1 MFGNKECPKCK
12 LNDITEK
19 ITKGTTPTT
28 VGFSYENYGINFI
41 KIESINDDGSL
52 NFKMLSHI
60 NKSCYEKLSRSQL
73 QEGDILFSIAG
84 AIGKIAIVNKE
95 ILPANTNQA
104 LAIIRIKNNIIGKKK
119 LSTKICKS
127 FIFFGKDALLAL
139 GLFGFLQIS
148 IHITKTCVSGDVL
161 VCVRR

>member
-104 LAIIRIKNNIIGKKK
+104 LAIIRIKNNII
-119 LSTKICKS
+119 
-127 FIFFGKDALLAL
+127 
-139 GLFGFLQIS
+139 
-148 IHITKTCVSGDVL
+148 
-161 VCVRR
+161 